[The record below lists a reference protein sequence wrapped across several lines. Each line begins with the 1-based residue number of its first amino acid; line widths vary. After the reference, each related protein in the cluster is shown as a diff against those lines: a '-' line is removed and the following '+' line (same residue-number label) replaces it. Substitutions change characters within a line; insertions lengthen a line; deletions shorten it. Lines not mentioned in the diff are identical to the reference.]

1 MADKIYF
8 DSQLLLP
15 IQRAGTRSRPA
26 VQQSQAASFGD
37 MLSAAK
43 RQVAFSAHAKARLAE
58 RGISLSEQTLARLGT
73 AIDQL
78 AGKGARESLV
88 YLDGTAFVVSVPKR
102 TVITAMDGRTNDNII
117 TNIDSAAIL

>member
-15 IQRAGTRSRPA
+15 IQRAGTISRQETRRP
-26 VQQSQAASFGD
+26 QATGFSD
-37 MLSAAK
+37 MLAAATS
-43 RQVAFSAHAKARLAE
+43 QVTFSAHAKARLAE
-58 RGISLSEQTLARLGT
+58 RGISLDTQALARLGT
-73 AIDQL
+73 ALDEL

-102 TVITAMDGRTNDNII
+102 TVITAMDGRAKDNII

>member
-26 VQQSQAASFGD
+26 VQQPQAASFDD

-58 RGISLSEQTLARLGT
+58 RGISLSEQALARLGT
-73 AIDQL
+73 AVDQL

-88 YLDGTAFVVSVPKR
+88 YLDGTAVVVSVPKR
-102 TVITAMDGRTNDNII
+102 TVITAMDGRTKDNII

>member
-26 VQQSQAASFGD
+26 VQQPQAASFDD

-58 RGISLSEQTLARLGT
+58 RGISLSEQALARPLTSSQGKEPASHLSILT
-73 AIDQL
+73 AQP
-78 AGKGARESLV
+78 SW
-88 YLDGTAFVVSVPKR
+88 
-102 TVITAMDGRTNDNII
+102 
-117 TNIDSAAIL
+117 